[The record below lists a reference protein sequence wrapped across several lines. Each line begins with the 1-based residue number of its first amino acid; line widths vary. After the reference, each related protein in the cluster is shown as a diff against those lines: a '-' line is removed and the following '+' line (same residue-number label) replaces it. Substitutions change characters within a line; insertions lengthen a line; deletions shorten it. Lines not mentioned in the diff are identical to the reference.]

1 MAEDKVTVQISDSG
15 LKPWVKKSFRHKAW
29 MTFVYSCLI
38 TCGIVILIPLYWTLT
53 TAVKELD
60 QALAFPPIWIP
71 NPVVFRNFA
80 DALKSMDFFNQ
91 LVNTSV
97 ITGIGIIGQLLS
109 CSLAAYGFARFRFP
123 GRDVLFIVALSTM
136 MLPFHILIIPRFVM
150 FKSLGWLDTFLPLI
164 VPGLFAEALY
174 LFLMRQFLMSIPM
187 EMDEASRIDGCSY
200 LQTFYKIILP
210 LAKPA
215 LGIIAVFCFL
225 SRWKDFMGPLIYI
238 SSQKKYTL
246 ALGLNALRHDYFV
259 EWNLL
264 MAATTIVMLPP
275 VIIFFIAQRYFIQ
288 GVVVTGIK
296 G

>member
-1 MAEDKVTVQISDSG
+1 MTNSKMITVDVNPETSLLRTS
-15 LKPWVKKSFRHKAW
+15 SSRRTAW
-29 MTFVYSCLI
+29 MAFVYGVL
-38 TCGIVILIPLYWTLT
+38 TLCGIIIMIPLYWTIS

-71 NPVVFRNFA
+71 NPIVLHNFG
-80 DALKSMDFFNQ
+80 DAIKSMDFFRQ
-91 LVNTSV
+91 LTNTSI
-97 ITGIGIIGQLLS
+97 ITGIGILGQLLS
-109 CSLAAYGFARFRFP
+109 SSLAAYGFARFRFP
-123 GRDVLFIVALSTM
+123 GRNILFIIALSTM
-136 MLPFHILIIPRFVM
+136 MLPFHILIIPRFIM
-150 FKSLGWLDTFLPLI
+150 FKSLGWLDSFLPLI

-174 LFLMRQFLMSIPM
+174 LFLMRQFLMSIPV
-187 EMDEASRIDGCSY
+187 EMDEAARIDGCSY
-200 LQTFYKIILP
+200 LQTFFRIIMP

-215 LGIIAVFCFL
+215 LGIIAVFTFL

-238 SSQKKYTL
+238 SSQKNYTL